1 MSSNRQYAL
10 DLGLLMIRTM
20 VGVVF
25 VFHGAQ
31 KLFGAFGGPGMEGF
45 TAFLTQLQVPAPA
58 ASAYLA
64 AITEFAGGLA
74 LIVGAGT
81 RLVAIPL
88 VVTMLVAAFKVHGS
102 AFSAQAGGM
111 EYALTLGVI
120 SAALALTGAGQW
132 SIDALVARS
141 REEQHPG
148 YKLEPARATN

>member
-1 MSSNRQYAL
+1 MSSNRQNAL

-31 KLFGAFGGPGMEGF
+31 KLFGAFGGPGIEGF
-45 TAFLTQLQVPAPA
+45 TAFLTQLQVPAPT

-74 LIVGAGT
+74 LILGAGT

-132 SIDALVARS
+132 SIDALIARG
-141 REEQHPG
+141 RAEQHPG
-148 YKLEPARATN
+148 YKLEPVRATN